1 MIAMIADPVAQQ
13 AAAAA
18 WKRAHPLTLL
28 AISTVIS
35 LAIISLI
42 VVIRW
47 LVSKPAWRYH
57 PGKAAGFL
65 KDEFARW
72 GVAIGPILL
81 VGLFLKAYIYM
92 YRQDLDVPN
101 TWMIYGMCMIVI
113 RMVIRRM
120 PYVKAVARHIDAAKA
135 QARAAKAEGRA

>member
-1 MIAMIADPVAQQ
+1 MIALIADSAAQQ

-35 LAIISLI
+35 LLIISLF
-42 VVIRW
+42 VAVRW
-47 LVSKPAWRYH
+47 LVSMSAWKYH
-57 PGKAAGFL
+57 PGKAMGFL

-81 VGLFLKAYIYM
+81 IGMFLKAYIYL
-92 YRQDLDVPN
+92 YRQDLDTPN
-101 TWMIYGMCMIVI
+101 TWMIYGVCMIAI
-113 RMVIRRM
+113 RIVVRRM

-135 QARAAKAEGRA
+135 EARAAKAEGRG